1 MDAIARTV
9 AVYLFLLVIF
19 RVAGRRT
26 LAEASNFDFVL
37 LLIVAEATQQALLGD
52 DFSVTNSLLII
63 TTLFLVDVT
72 ATWLKTRWESF
83 DRLIDGL
90 PVVLIERGEVLH
102 DNLEDHRVNVN
113 DIMEEA
119 RRASG
124 LRSLGDI
131 DYAVLERSGDIAII
145 PRAPESG

>member
-9 AVYLFLLVIF
+9 IVYLFLLVIF
-19 RVAGRRT
+19 RVSGRRT

-37 LLIVAEATQQALLGD
+37 LLIVAEATQQSLLGD
-52 DFSVTNSLLII
+52 DFSITNSMLVI
-63 TTLFLVDVT
+63 TTLFVIDIT
-72 ATWLKTRWESF
+72 ATWLKARWGGF

-90 PVVLIERGEVLH
+90 PVLLIERGEVLH
-102 DNLEDHRVNVN
+102 ANLHDHRINVN

-119 RRASG
+119 RRACG
-124 LRSLGDI
+124 VRALEEI

-145 PRAPESG
+145 PRTSAPG

>member
-72 ATWLKTRWESF
+72 ATWLKTRWERF

-90 PVVLIERGEVLH
+90 PVVLIERGEILH

-124 LRSLGDI
+124 LRSLSDI

-145 PRAPESG
+145 PRAPESA